1 MISSYFHIIASVF
14 LSAPFPGFISD
25 LHGPQAEREI
35 IHGELYVKG
44 KSQID
49 SFYYSDHY
57 HLPLVIRLKIIH
69 HFILSLAF
77 LIS

>member
-35 IHGELYVKG
+35 IHGELCVKG
-44 KSQID
+44 KSQVD
-49 SFYYSDHY
+49 SFYYFDLQHCAT
-57 HLPLVIRLKIIH
+57 VN
-69 HFILSLAF
+69 
-77 LIS
+77 